1 MRLLSFIWYDIKR
14 LFGHGKTALLAV
26 LAPIPVVLMFG
37 LFLIPILSSGE
48 TVLINGGLCVEDDSL
63 LFKSMMSM
71 VVEYEEGQGNA
82 KILSVETPEEGK
94 RMVEDGEA
102 ALFLHVPKDTYQKA
116 ISGERA
122 VMKFYYAKAH
132 AFDALLFQ
140 NGIRSSVSVFG
151 QGIRVIQ
158 AAGETAGAYGMNEEE
173 YVKVQKE
180 AVQEL
185 IGIYM
190 HRGEIVGRYG
200 IFLVGGAYH
209 LRYAMALLF
218 VACAFF
224 ASFPVMYMTSLDK
237 NGIYAKRSIPA
248 DKKTKFFFARILSGA
263 VLILCTFG
271 VMYPV
276 ARMFKQLGLRSVLS
290 AVPGILLTAFSFSAL
305 AVLIGSLFRR
315 GQSALWTGL
324 YFGAASFLGVTFLSD
339 KAGVPAWVS
348 FLMRISPLRASVSIF
363 SNAMFNLMAERYV
376 QDILVLSVSAAVFA
390 AAGFFAYRKGG
401 MQHE

>member
-1 MRLLSFIWYDIKR
+1 MSLLSFIWYDIKR

-37 LFLIPILSSGE
+37 LFLVPILTSGE
-48 TVLINGGLCVEDDSL
+48 PVLINGALCVEDDSM
-63 LFKSMMSM
+63 LFKSMMGM
-71 VVEYEEGQGNA
+71 VVDYEEEQGNA
-82 KILSVETPEEGK
+82 KILNVENPEEGK

-116 ISGERA
+116 IGGERA

-140 NGIRSSVSVFG
+140 SGIRSSVSVFG

-158 AAGETAGAYGMNEEE
+158 AAGETAGAHGMPGEDSA
-173 YVKVQKE
+173 KVQNE
-180 AVQEL
+180 AVREL
-185 IGIYM
+185 IGIYL

-224 ASFPVMYMTSLDK
+224 ASFPVMYLTCLDK
-237 NGIYAKRSIPA
+237 TGIYAKRSIPEE
-248 DKKTKFFFARILSGA
+248 KKTVFFFARILSGA

-271 VMYPV
+271 VMYPI
-276 ARMFKQLGLRSVLS
+276 ARMFRQLGFRSALS
-290 AVPGILLTAFSFSAL
+290 ALPGIILTALSFSAL

-315 GQSALWTGL
+315 GHSALWTGL

-339 KAGVPAWVS
+339 KAGLPAWVS
-348 FLMRISPLRASVSIF
+348 FLMRISPFRASVSIF
-363 SNAMFNLMAERYV
+363 SNSMFNLMAERYV
-376 QDILVLSVSAAVFA
+376 QDILVLSVSAVVFA
-390 AAGFFAYRKGG
+390 AAGFIAYRKRGAH
-401 MQHE
+401 HE